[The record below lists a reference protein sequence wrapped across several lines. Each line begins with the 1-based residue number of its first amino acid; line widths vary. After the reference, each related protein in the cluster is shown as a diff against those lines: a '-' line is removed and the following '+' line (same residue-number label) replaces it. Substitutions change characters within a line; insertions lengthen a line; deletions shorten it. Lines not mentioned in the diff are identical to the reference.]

1 MKKMAVK
8 LFAKH
13 VVRKIFLEDWGLKLI
28 ALAITFALWLG
39 VTGLSTPTTKRLSV
53 PLNIN
58 IVSDAQI
65 TNSPPQEVEIE
76 ISGDKRKIDQINRA
90 ALLATL
96 DLTVM
101 QPGDWV
107 ISLAPDTVSVPL
119 EQGVT
124 LVEVVP
130 GRIAVNIEAVEEKEI
145 EVMAETMGDAAAGF
159 EIYSKSVLPPK
170 IRVRGP
176 ASVVRTL
183 EFVQTDRIDITGKK
197 DGFTARQIAV
207 TSPDPKAA
215 VLNTVVDVALRIGEH
230 RVERAFTMPVT
241 GLAGK
246 TASFVIYGPR
256 TLLAKVRADDL
267 KVEMAFG
274 DNGEEV
280 PQLVLPAE
288 FQNFV
293 EIKKIKINP

>member
-1 MKKMAVK
+1 MARK

-13 VVRKIFLEDWGLKLI
+13 IVRKIFLEDWGLKLI

-39 VTGLSTPTTKRLSV
+39 VTGLSTPTTKRMSV
-53 PLNIN
+53 PLNLN

-65 TNSPPQEVEIE
+65 TNAPPQEVEIE
-76 ISGDKRKIDQINRA
+76 ISGDKRKIDQINRS
-90 ALLATL
+90 ALSATL
-96 DLTVM
+96 DLTAM
-101 QPGDWV
+101 KPGDWV
-107 ISLAPDTVSVPL
+107 VSLAPDTISVPL

-130 GRIAVNIEAVEEKEI
+130 GRIAVNIEAVEEKDI
-145 EVMAETMGDAAAGF
+145 EVMAQTTGNVAAGF
-159 EIYSKSVLPPK
+159 EIYSTAVLPPK
-170 IRVRGP
+170 ISVRGP
-176 ASVVRTL
+176 ASVVRTI

-215 VLNTVVDVALRIGEH
+215 VLNTVVDVAFRIGEH
-230 RVERAFTMPVT
+230 RFERAFITPVI

-246 TASFVIYGPR
+246 TASFVLYGPR
-256 TLLAKVRADDL
+256 TLLAKARVDDL
-267 KVEMAFG
+267 KVEMVLN

-293 EIKKIKINP
+293 EIKKIKVNP